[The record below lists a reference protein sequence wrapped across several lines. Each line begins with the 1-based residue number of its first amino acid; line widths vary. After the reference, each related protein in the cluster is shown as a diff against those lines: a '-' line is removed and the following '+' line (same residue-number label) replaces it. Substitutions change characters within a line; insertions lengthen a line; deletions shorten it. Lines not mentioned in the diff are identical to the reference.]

1 MGIFGKKTVK
11 TNDKDNAKIKMVEV
25 SQLHFDRDFKNVFQ
39 QENDKVAEIANDMR
53 TNGFDKSR
61 PIIVTEAY
69 IIVDGHSRFMAAK
82 KAGLEKVPV
91 IIKKF
96 DSRDETIEYE
106 YKMQLNSRRLTDGEY
121 FSAFLKLDEIRRSNP
136 NAQGS
141 SDEAIGRQLNKSARQ
156 VCKMREI
163 AKKADST
170 LLEKIQNGSISINK
184 AHEMIKASEAKKKAG
199 VVEDDS
205 EEKTSNTGKGIN
217 SDSFKLGVLFVLSE
231 LEKGRKKTQI
241 LKDKRIA
248 KLELGELK
256 LNEEEISK
264 ISQRFG
270 IAQIMVK
277 IHTKSI
283 CVYFYLNLFLA

>member
-1 MGIFGKKTVK
+1 MRLFGNTTKKA
-11 TNDKDNAKIKMVEV
+11 NDKDNEKIKMVEV
-25 SQLHFDRDFKNVFQ
+25 SQLRFDRDFKNVFQ
-39 QENDKVAEIANDMR
+39 QENDKVAEIANDMKA
-53 TNGFDKSR
+53 NGFDKSR

-96 DSRDETIEYE
+96 DSRDEAIE
-106 YKMQLNSRRLTDGEY
+106 
-121 FSAFLKLDEIRRSNP
+121 
-136 NAQGS
+136 
-141 SDEAIGRQLNKSARQ
+141 RQLNKSARQ

-163 AKKADST
+163 AKKADAS

-184 AHEMIKASEAKKKAG
+184 AHEMIKATEARKKAG
-199 VVEDDS
+199 LVKDVSD
-205 EEKTSNTGKGIN
+205 EKASNTGKGIN

-231 LEKGRKKTQI
+231 LEKGRKKSQI

-248 KLELGELK
+248 KLELGEVNLS
-256 LNEEEISK
+256 EEDAAR

-270 IAQIMVK
+270 IA
-277 IHTKSI
+277 
-283 CVYFYLNLFLA
+283 

>member
-1 MGIFGKKTVK
+1 MRLFGNTTKKA
-11 TNDKDNAKIKMVEV
+11 NDKDNAKIKMVEV
-25 SQLHFDRDFKNVFQ
+25 SQLRFDRDFKNVFQ
-39 QENDKVAEIANDMR
+39 QENDKVAEIANDMKA
-53 TNGFDKSR
+53 NGFDKSR

-96 DSRDETIEYE
+96 DSRDEAIE
-106 YKMQLNSRRLTDGEY
+106 
-121 FSAFLKLDEIRRSNP
+121 
-136 NAQGS
+136 
-141 SDEAIGRQLNKSARQ
+141 RQLNKSARQ

-163 AKKADST
+163 AKKADAS

-184 AHEMIKASEAKKKAG
+184 AHEMIKATEARKKAG
-199 VVEDDS
+199 LVKDVSD
-205 EEKTSNTGKGIN
+205 EKASNTGKGIN

-231 LEKGRKKTQI
+231 LEKGRKKSQI

-248 KLELGELK
+248 KLELGEVNLS
-256 LNEEEISK
+256 EEDAAR

-270 IAQIMVK
+270 IA
-277 IHTKSI
+277 
-283 CVYFYLNLFLA
+283 

>member
-1 MGIFGKKTVK
+1 MRLFGNTTKKA
-11 TNDKDNAKIKMVEV
+11 NDKDNAKIKMVEV
-25 SQLHFDRDFKNVFQ
+25 SQLRFDRDFKNVFQ

-53 TNGFDKSR
+53 ANGFDKSR

-121 FSAFLKLDEIRRSNP
+121 FAAFLKLDEIRRSNP

-163 AKKADST
+163 AKKADAA
-170 LLEKIQNGSISINK
+170 LLDKIQNGSVSINK
-184 AHEMIKASEAKKKAG
+184 AHEMIKAAEARKKTG
-199 VVEDDS
+199 EIEVPVE
-205 EEKTSNTGKGIN
+205 TLSNTGKGIN

-231 LEKGRKKTQI
+231 LEKGRKKSQI

-248 KLELGELK
+248 KLELGELN
-256 LNEEEISK
+256 LSEEDAVR

-270 IAQIMVK
+270 IAQITVK
-277 IHTKSI
+277 IHKKAI

>member
-1 MGIFGKKTVK
+1 MNIFGIKNKKA
-11 TNDKDNAKIKMVEV
+11 NDKDNAKIKLVEV

-39 QENDKVAEIANDMR
+39 QENDKVTEIANDMIA
-53 TNGFDKSR
+53 NGFDKSR

-96 DSRDETIEYE
+96 ESRDETIEYE

-121 FSAFLKLDEIRRSNP
+121 FAAFLKLDEIRKQNP
-136 NAQGS
+136 NAQGN
-141 SDEAIGRQLNKSARQ
+141 SDEMIGRQLNKSARQ

-163 AKKADST
+163 AKKADAA
-170 LLEKIQNGSISINK
+170 LLEKIQTGAVSINK
-184 AHEMIKASEAKKKAG
+184 AHEMIKAAEAKKKAG
-199 VVEDDS
+199 EVVE
-205 EEKTSNTGKGIN
+205 EETASNTGKGIN
-217 SDSFKLGVLFVLSE
+217 QDSFKLGVLFVLLE
-231 LEKGRKKTQI
+231 LEKGRKKGQI

-248 KLELGELK
+248 KLELGELN
-256 LNEEEISK
+256 LSEEDVAR

-270 IAQIMVK
+270 IA
-277 IHTKSI
+277 
-283 CVYFYLNLFLA
+283 

>member
-1 MGIFGKKTVK
+1 
-11 TNDKDNAKIKMVEV
+11 MVEV

-39 QENDKVAEIANDMR
+39 QENDKVLEIANDMR
-53 TNGFDKSR
+53 ANGFDKTR
-61 PIIVTEAY
+61 PIIVTENST
-69 IIVDGHSRFMAAK
+69 IVDGHSCFMAAK

-91 IIKKF
+91 IMKKF

-121 FSAFLKLDEIRRSNP
+121 FAAFLKLDEIRRSNP

-163 AKKADST
+163 AKKA
-170 LLEKIQNGSISINK
+170 
-184 AHEMIKASEAKKKAG
+184 G
-199 VVEDDS
+199 VVEDEA
-205 EEKTSNTGKGIN
+205 EEKLSNTGKGIN
-217 SDSFKLGVLFVLSE
+217 SDSFKLGVFFVLSE
-231 LEKGRKKTQI
+231 LERGKKKSQI

-248 KLELGELK
+248 KLELGELN
-256 LNEEEISK
+256 LSEEDITR

-270 IAQIMVK
+270 IA
-277 IHTKSI
+277 
-283 CVYFYLNLFLA
+283 

>member
-1 MGIFGKKTVK
+1 MRLFGNTTKKA
-11 TNDKDNAKIKMVEV
+11 NDKDNAKIKMVEV
-25 SQLHFDRDFKNVFQ
+25 SQLRFDRDFKNVFQ
-39 QENDKVAEIANDMR
+39 QENDKVAEIANDMKA
-53 TNGFDKSR
+53 NGFDKSR

-96 DSRDETIEYE
+96 DSRDEAIE
-106 YKMQLNSRRLTDGEY
+106 
-121 FSAFLKLDEIRRSNP
+121 
-136 NAQGS
+136 
-141 SDEAIGRQLNKSARQ
+141 RQLNKSARQ

-163 AKKADST
+163 AKKADAS

-184 AHEMIKASEAKKKAG
+184 AHELIKAAEARKKAG
-199 VVEDDS
+199 LVEDVSD
-205 EEKTSNTGKGIN
+205 EKASNTGKGIN

-231 LEKGRKKTQI
+231 LEKGRKKSQI

-248 KLELGELK
+248 KLELGEVNLS
-256 LNEEEISK
+256 EEDAAR

-270 IAQIMVK
+270 IA
-277 IHTKSI
+277 
-283 CVYFYLNLFLA
+283 